1 MPPARDFLR
10 RVADAGDGAAVAGG
24 GVTMGVAVGE
34 GGTAFGGTMLG
45 PPPSTSQPQNA
56 AATASATRTL
66 RPAPPGV
73 RVLIS
78 AASDILRGARS
89 PSLAG

>member
-1 MPPARDFLR
+1 MPAPCNLLR
-10 RVADAGDGAAVAGG
+10 RAASADDTGIVVAL
-24 GVTMGVAVGE
+24 GVAEGVGV
-34 GGTAFGGTMLG
+34 GIALVGGTMLG
-45 PPPSTSQPQNA
+45 PPPNPSQPQNA

-78 AASDILRGARS
+78 AASDILRAPRS